1 MWRNEG
7 EQLKL
12 CILKIYNFPYL
23 KKTKKKENT
32 QQQLKQLN
40 KNYTVVSNL
49 QVIINMLVISIIK
62 RKPENTKKYQSIFF
76 VIKTKIII

>member
-7 EQLKL
+7 EELNL

-23 KKTKKKENT
+23 KKTKKKKNT

-40 KNYTVVSNL
+40 KNYTA
-49 QVIINMLVISIIK
+49 I
-62 RKPENTKKYQSIFF
+62 
-76 VIKTKIII
+76 